1 MIDKIDKKILI
12 IIIASVIAAVTIVA
26 YSMLSL
32 DLTTLPAIKSTAQ
45 NQMIKS
51 LPKATGNIDD
61 IVSALLLEASSDEAL
76 VAQEY
81 ADESLAASDDSEIN
95 DFGQF
100 YDDNEL

>member
-12 IIIASVIAAVTIVA
+12 IIVASIIAAGTIAA
-26 YSMLSL
+26 YSILSL
-32 DLTTLPAIKSTAQ
+32 DLTVLETVKPTAQ
-45 NQMIKS
+45 NQIKDS

-76 VAQEY
+76 VTQEY
-81 ADESLAASDDSEIN
+81 ADESLATSDDSEIN
-95 DFGQF
+95 NFGQF

>member
-12 IIIASVIAAVTIVA
+12 IVIASIIAAVTIVA

-32 DLTTLPAIKSTAQ
+32 DLTVLPAVKSTAQ
-45 NQMIKS
+45 NQMINS
-51 LPKATGNIDD
+51 LPKATGSIDD
-61 IVSALLLEASSDEAL
+61 IVSALLLEASSDETL

-81 ADESLAASDDSEIN
+81 ADESLAASDDGEIN
-95 DFGQF
+95 SFGQF